1 MDTAGVN
8 VFFIERRI
16 FSDDHQTDIRGLS
29 TAFPYV
35 RPELPLTKV
44 AG

>member
-8 VFFIERRI
+8 VFLIERGTFI
-16 FSDDHQTDIRGLS
+16 DDHQTDIRGLI
-29 TAFPYV
+29 TAYLYV
-35 RPELPLTKV
+35 RPELPLTRD